1 MPDYSLSMRRL
12 VLLPALALLTSF
24 WLALPALAQPS
35 EAEMKQ
41 RMAAQTD
48 TLVQTLALTADQEEP
63 VRTILEENNTKRM
76 ELRNKAR
83 ESGSF
88 MGLREDMAALNEET
102 VAKLGEVLTEEQMA
116 AYHKFMEEQRSQR
129 RGRRPGGF

>member
-1 MPDYSLSMRRL
+1 MRRIAF
-12 VLLPALALLTSF
+12 LPAFALVTSL
-24 WLALPALAQPS
+24 WLAPLTLAQPS
-35 EAEMKQ
+35 EADMKK

-48 TLVQTLALTADQEEP
+48 TLVKKLDLTAEQEEP
-63 VRTILEENNTKRM
+63 VRVILEASNAKRM

-102 VAKLGEVLTEEQMA
+102 AMKLGEVLTEKQMA
-116 AYHKFMEEQRSQR
+116 AYKKFMEEQRGR
-129 RGRRPGGF
+129 RGGRRRGM